1 MKQQQKRERHKQ
13 MIKQLLSGSQ
23 LLNSDPSETKIKIVN
38 NKIISNHT
46 VNVVVVDYVN
56 VLIAGYIGS
65 VANLPVL
72 CDVTGHDFVCY

>member
-46 VNVVVVDYVN
+46 VNVVVVDYVI
-56 VLIAGYIGS
+56 VLIAGCS
-65 VANLPVL
+65 VANL
-72 CDVTGHDFVCY
+72 CDMIFLYY

>member
-23 LLNSDPSETKIKIVN
+23 LLNSDPSATKIKIVN

-46 VNVVVVDYVN
+46 VNVVVVVS
-56 VLIAGYIGS
+56 L
-65 VANLPVL
+65 L
-72 CDVTGHDFVCY
+72 CYRVDCWL

>member
-23 LLNSDPSETKIKIVN
+23 LLNSDPSATTKIKIVN

-46 VNVVVVDYVN
+46 VKVVVVVVDYVIVTIKDISLIVVI
-56 VLIAGYIGS
+56 VLIAGCS
-65 VANLPVL
+65 VGA
-72 CDVTGHDFVCY
+72 